1 MCGISGIIY
10 FKQPASNLSAI
21 VSQMTNAMAHRGP
34 NAEGI
39 FVKDNVALGHR
50 RLSIIDLSNG
60 ANQPFTDASG
70 RYRIVFNGEIYNFDT
85 VKAEIKDCAWKTSSD
100 TEVLVEAWA
109 RWGIHS
115 LRKFKGMFAFAVWD
129 EQERSLHIVRDRLG
143 IKPLYFFQNDAHL
156 IFASEIRSVLASGLV
171 PKKVNEK
178 AIHDYLSFQ
187 SIQSPIS
194 IIEGIHQLPAGAYL
208 EIQNGSVEQKRFWDI
223 TKPAKHYEYSDVK
236 EVQENIYR
244 LLSNAVQ
251 QRLVSDV
258 PIGAFLSGGIDS
270 SAVVALMAKVGS
282 SAPETF
288 NISFDEKEFDESPYA
303 ELIAKKYNTNHHKI
317 VLQPTVMLDELSN
330 ALNAMDTPSGD
341 GVNTY
346 VVSKAVKQAGIT
358 VALSG
363 VGGDE
368 LFAGYP
374 FFQKYYKL
382 NQRKGL
388 WNSSLLLRKTAASFL
403 SDNSKWK
410 QLLQTKNAGIE
421 EIYPVLRQV
430 ISPYNIKKLT
440 KGYAINDA
448 SEINKVLMSCNG
460 ALQSFPA
467 FSQVSIADLLGYTQ
481 NTLLKDTDQMSM
493 AVALEV
499 REPFFDHELIEYVLG
514 IPDNIKYPHYPK
526 KLLVDSLGDLLPAEV
541 VHRKKQGFVMPW
553 HHWLRNELNE
563 FCSIQIGQLAQRNI
577 FDEGEVKALWSNFNK
592 PSSTIKWMDIWML
605 VVLNYWLSKNID

>member
-10 FKQPASNLSAI
+10 FKQPASNLQNI
-21 VSQMTNAMAHRGP
+21 IREMTNAMAHRGP
-34 NAEGI
+34 NAEGV
-39 FVKDNVALGHR
+39 FVNDNVALGHR

-70 RYRIVFNGEIYNFDT
+70 RYRIVFNGEIYNFET
-85 VKAEIKDCAWKTSSD
+85 VKAEIKDCAWRTSSD

-109 RWGIHS
+109 RWGIQS
-115 LRKFKGMFAFAVWD
+115 LSKFKGMFAFAVWD
-129 EQERSLHIVRDRLG
+129 EYEKSLHIVRDRLG
-143 IKPLYFFQNDAHL
+143 IKPLYFFQDDTAL

-171 PKKVNEK
+171 PKKVNER

-194 IIEGIHQLPAGAYL
+194 IIEGIHQLPAGSFL
-208 EIQNGSVEQKRFWDI
+208 LIKNGNVEQKSYWDI
-223 TKPAKHYEYSDVK
+223 TQPSKDYEYGDVK
-236 EVQENIYR
+236 GVQQNIYQ
-244 LLSNAVQ
+244 LLSNAVE

-270 SAVVALMAKVGS
+270 SAVVALMAKVGKT
-282 SAPETF
+282 APETF
-288 NISFDEKEFDESPYA
+288 NISFDEKDFDESPYA
-303 ELIAKKYNTNHHKI
+303 ELIAKKYKTNHHKI

-382 NQRKGL
+382 NQRKAL
-388 WNSSLLLRKTAASFL
+388 WNNSFLLRKMSASFL
-403 SDNSKWK
+403 SDSSKWK
-410 QLLQTKNAGIE
+410 QLLQTKTASIE

-430 ISPYNIKKLT
+430 ISPANIRKLT
-440 KGYAINDA
+440 KRDTFNES
-448 SEINKVLMSCNG
+448 SEINKLLTAYNG
-460 ALQSFPA
+460 KLQSFPA

-514 IPDNIKYPHYPK
+514 IPDNLKYPHYPK
-526 KLLVDSLGDLLPAEV
+526 KLLVESLGDLLPAEV

-553 HHWLRNELNE
+553 HHWLRNELKDFCEQHINNISNRE
-563 FCSIQIGQLAQRNI
+563 FFSRESVL
-577 FDEGEVKALWSNFNK
+577 ALWNDFNNKESNVN
-592 PSSTIKWMDIWML
+592 WMEVWML
-605 VVLNYWLSKNID
+605 VVLDYWLCKNID

>member
-10 FKQPASNLSAI
+10 FKQPTSNLQAI
-21 VSQMTNAMAHRGP
+21 ICEMTNAMAHRGP
-34 NAEGI
+34 NAEGT

-70 RYRIVFNGEIYNFDT
+70 RYRIVFNGEIYNFET
-85 VKAEIKDCAWKTSSD
+85 VKAQIKDCAWKTSSD

-109 RWGIHS
+109 RWGIQS
-115 LRKFKGMFAFAVWD
+115 LSKFKGMFAFAVWD
-129 EQERSLHIVRDRLG
+129 EQEKSLHIVRDRLG
-143 IKPLYFFQNDAHL
+143 IKPLYFYQNDTHL

-178 AIHDYLSFQ
+178 AIHEYLSFQ

-194 IIEGIHQLPAGAYL
+194 IIAELRQLPAGAYL
-208 EIQNGSVEQKRFWDI
+208 EIKNGGVEQKKFWDI
-223 TKPAKHYEYSDVK
+223 TKPSMLYDYGDVK
-236 EVQENIYR
+236 EIQQNIYT
-244 LLSNAVQ
+244 LLSNAVE

-270 SAVVALMAKVGS
+270 SAVVALMAKVGK

-288 NISFDEKEFDESPYA
+288 NISFNEKDFDESPFA
-303 ELIAKKYNTNHHKI
+303 ELIANKYKTNHHKI

-382 NQRKGL
+382 NQKKGL
-388 WNSSLLLRKTAASFL
+388 WNNSLLLRKTAASFL
-403 SDNSKWK
+403 NDSSKWK
-410 QLLQTKNAGIE
+410 QLLETKNASIKE
-421 EIYPVLRQV
+421 VYPVLRQV
-430 ISPYNIKKLT
+430 ISPNNIKKLT
-440 KGYAINDA
+440 KGYAVNES
-448 SEINKVLMSCNG
+448 SEISKVLNECNG
-460 ALQSFPA
+460 ALQNFPA

-514 IPDNIKYPHYPK
+514 IPDNVKYPHYPK

-553 HHWLRNELNE
+553 HHWLRNELKD
-563 FCSIQIGQLAQRNI
+563 FCEQHINNI
-577 FDEGEVKALWSNFNK
+577 SNRESFSRESVLSLWHNFKNNDSSVNWMEV
-592 PSSTIKWMDIWML
+592 WML
-605 VVLNYWLSKNID
+605 VVLDYWLCKNID